1 MKIPYRPATQG
12 IAIIMVMVVV
22 FVLTIL
28 VGGFAYS
35 MKIEMRLAQNHGSE
49 TELEWLGRS
58 GVELARYVLAQ
69 QMMIPGQRFD
79 ALNQKWAGGIGVT
92 NESLMDISLDDVPLG
107 SGVFSVKIIDQER
120 KLNVNLATDV
130 ILKQATTLIGVD
142 AAESST
148 IVDSILD
155 WVDRDEDPHLSGTES
170 DYYLTLSPPYYAK
183 NGPIDDITELLLVNG
198 VTPELF
204 WGPSGTNRSAP
215 VQSLYSPN
223 RELGRVG
230 QVSYP
235 VGFYDLFSTLSGRQI
250 NINTASAIVLQLIPM
265 IDENMAN
272 SIIMAR
278 AGPDGVEGNEDDMPF
293 RHAAEL
299 RNVPGVDQR
308 LLSDAAKFF
317 TVNSGTFEVQVD
329 ARIGNY
335 RRQYIAM
342 LRRNNP
348 RDIQILYFY
357 WR

>member
-1 MKIPYRPATQG
+1 MKIRLRNTTKG
-12 IAIIMVMVVV
+12 IAIIMVMVVI

-35 MKIEMRLAQNHGSE
+35 MKVEMRLAQNHGSE

-92 NESLMDISLDDVPLG
+92 NESLMDISLDNVPLG
-107 SGVFSVKIIDQER
+107 SGVFSVKIVDQER
-120 KLNVNLATDV
+120 KLNINLATDV
-130 ILKQATTLIGVD
+130 ILKQAITLIGVD

-155 WVDRDEDPHLSGTES
+155 WVDRDDDPHLSGTES
-170 DYYLTLSPPYYAK
+170 DYYLTLSPPYFAK
-183 NGPIDDITELLLVNG
+183 NGPIDDMTELLLVNG
-198 VTPELF
+198 ITPELF
-204 WGPSGTNRSAP
+204 WGPGGTNSNTEI
-215 VQSLYSPN
+215 QSLMAST

-235 VGFYDLFSTLSGRQI
+235 VGFNDLFATLSGRQI
-250 NINTASAIVLQLIPM
+250 NINTTSAIVLQLLPM

-272 SIIMAR
+272 AIIQAR
-278 AGPDGVEGNEDDMPF
+278 AGPDGMEGNEDDTPF
-293 RHAAEL
+293 RSPAEL
-299 RNVPGVDQR
+299 RNVPGVDQGILR
-308 LLSDAAKFF
+308 DAAKFF

-335 RRQYIAM
+335 RRLYTAM